1 MVSSWRIDNC
11 CPYPLMNIIVPN
23 LYHAIFIITNY
34 KWATTA
40 GAGAGAEES
49 KNELELIVNKI
60 IELDLEQNFSS
71 SLVILRVNM
80 G

>member
-11 CPYPLMNIIVPN
+11 CPYPLINIIGPN

-40 GAGAGAEES
+40 GAGAGAQES
-49 KNELELIVNKI
+49 KNEL
-60 IELDLEQNFSS
+60 ELDLEQNFSS
-71 SLVILRVNM
+71 SLVILS
-80 G
+80 